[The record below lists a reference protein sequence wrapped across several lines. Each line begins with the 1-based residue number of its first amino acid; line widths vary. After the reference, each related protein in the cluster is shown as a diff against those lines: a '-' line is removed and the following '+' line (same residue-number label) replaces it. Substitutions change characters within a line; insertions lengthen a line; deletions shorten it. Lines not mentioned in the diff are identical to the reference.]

1 MLAILV
7 AAGCDRIDTLR
18 LAYANNGTP
27 IDWPSGVPA
36 VELALETTVD
46 GRIWIPVSVDDNP
59 PVPFLLQASA
69 GAVAL
74 TGARA
79 SGFGPVGAGSLAL
92 RDDVLPGIRGGL
104 LIKQRRFALGSLVLD
119 GQSLLLVAPEDWPH
133 GTPGGAAAGVLG
145 YDLLRRF
152 VVELD
157 AGNSRLAVYRAGRL
171 DVGGM
176 PEAYRLA
183 VLQRVPYFEVSMES
197 GGPAARWLRL
207 QFEPAV
213 PVGICL
219 DEEPDPGV
227 VTLAGRKIPIDV
239 APCPAVGP
247 RGQRQGRDGMFG
259 AGALRGLVVAVDY
272 ERGLIG
278 FRAHD

>member
-1 MLAILV
+1 M
-7 AAGCDRIDTLR
+7 T
-18 LAYANNGTP
+18 YANNGTP
-27 IDWPSGVPA
+27 VDWPSGLPA
-36 VELALETTVD
+36 VEVVLELGAD
-46 GRIWIPVSVDDNP
+46 GRAWLPVSVDDNP

-92 RDDVLPGIRGGL
+92 RDDVLPGIRSGL
-104 LIKQRRFALGSLVLD
+104 LIKQRRLALGALVLGD
-119 GQSLLLVAPEDWPH
+119 QSLLLVAPADWPH
-133 GTPGGAAAGVLG
+133 GTPRGAAAGVLG

-157 AGNSRLAVYRAGRL
+157 VDSARLAAYRAGRL

-176 PEAYRLA
+176 PEVRRLV
-183 VLQRVPYFEVSMES
+183 VLDRVPYFEASMQS
-197 GGPAARWLRL
+197 SRPTARWLRL
-207 QFEPAV
+207 QFEPAAA
-213 PVGICL
+213 VGICL

-227 VTLAGRKIPIDV
+227 VTLAGHAIAIDA
-239 APCPAVGP
+239 APCPGTGP
-247 RGQRQGRDGMFG
+247 AGKHGGRDGVFG
-259 AGALRGLVVAVDY
+259 AAALPGLVVAVDY

-278 FRAHD
+278 FRARD